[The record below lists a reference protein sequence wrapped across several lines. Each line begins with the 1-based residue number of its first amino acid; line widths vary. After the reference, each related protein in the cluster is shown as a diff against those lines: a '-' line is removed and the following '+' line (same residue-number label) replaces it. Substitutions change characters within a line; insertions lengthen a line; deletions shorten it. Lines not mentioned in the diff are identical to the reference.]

1 MKELVSRAKE
11 AISGYLVRTP
21 LVPCP
26 ALSEALG
33 FPVYLKLENLQVT
46 GAFKF
51 RGALNRL
58 LNLQR
63 QGVRRVVAASS
74 GSHAMGVALAARM
87 LGLTATVVMPES
99 SPELKR
105 RKVSAYGAEVL
116 VLGRS
121 FDDSALLAARLAAQT
136 GAVLV
141 SGLEDEE
148 VMAGHGTMGL
158 EILEDLPS
166 VDFVAVPVGG
176 GGAIAGLLMA
186 LKDGG
191 SPEGRGVLEDRGAME
206 DRGVRSSAVAVWGV
220 QAAGAPSMKA
230 SLERGEPVEIERAAT
245 LADAIAVRRPGRRAF
260 EVVRRLADGVVTVD
274 DEAILR
280 AMARL
285 ALEAKVVAEPAS
297 AAPLAV
303 DWSKV
308 LPTRPRAAVFI
319 VTGGN
324 VSPELLRRTLED
336 PSLYDGERRA

>member
-1 MKELVSRAKE
+1 MKALVSKAKE

-26 ALSEALG
+26 PLSEVLG
-33 FPVYLKLENLQVT
+33 FPVHLKLENLQVT

-58 LNLQR
+58 LTLQR
-63 QGVRRVVAASS
+63 QGVRRVIAASS

-87 LGLTATVVMPES
+87 LGLRATVVMPES

-116 VLGRS
+116 VRGRS
-121 FDDSALLAARLAAQT
+121 FDDAALLAARLAGDT

-186 LKDGG
+186 LKD
-191 SPEGRGVLEDRGAME
+191 RGALK
-206 DRGVRSSAVAVWGV
+206 DHGGRSSGVAVWGV

-245 LADAIAVRRPGRRAF
+245 LADAIAVRRPGRRAL
-260 EVVRRLADGVVTVD
+260 EIVRRLADGVVTVD

-280 AMARL
+280 AMGRL

-308 LPTRPRAAVFI
+308 LPSRPRAAVFI

-324 VSPELLRRTLED
+324 VSPELLRRVLED
-336 PSLYDGERRA
+336 TSLYDEEKRA